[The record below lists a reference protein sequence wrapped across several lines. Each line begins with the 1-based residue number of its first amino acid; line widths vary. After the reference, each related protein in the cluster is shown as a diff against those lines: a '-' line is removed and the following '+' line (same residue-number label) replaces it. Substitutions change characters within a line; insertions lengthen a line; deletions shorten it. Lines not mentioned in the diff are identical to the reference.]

1 MINLSE
7 MQNKDYWLGQMV
19 STLEITRHYFEHN
32 DGVLNPINITISNLL
47 DDFYREVMIE
57 EIF

>member
-19 STLEITRHYFEHN
+19 ASLETARHFISRHYGEGHPM
-32 DGVLNPINITISNLL
+32 VITISNILK
-47 DDFYREVMIE
+47 DYYREILPE
-57 EIF
+57 DF

>member
-7 MQNKDYWLGQMV
+7 LQNKDYWLGQMV
-19 STLEITRHYFEHN
+19 SALEITRHYFECN
-32 DGVLNPINITISNLL
+32 DARNPINITVSNLL
-47 DDFYREVMIE
+47 EDFYREVMIE

>member
-19 STLEITRHYFEHN
+19 SILEITRHCFSSN
-32 DGVLNPINITISNLL
+32 DACNPINITINNLL
-47 DDFYREVMIE
+47 EDFYREVMAE
-57 EIF
+57 EDF